1 MHRLNKVDIFY
12 HDRQVGTMA
21 LYENRL
27 AVFEY
32 GGEWLRDGFNQSV
45 FTTTG
50 KESFCTKDRSF

>member
-32 GGEWLRDGFNQSV
+32 DGEWLREV
-45 FTTTG
+45 
-50 KESFCTKDRSF
+50 